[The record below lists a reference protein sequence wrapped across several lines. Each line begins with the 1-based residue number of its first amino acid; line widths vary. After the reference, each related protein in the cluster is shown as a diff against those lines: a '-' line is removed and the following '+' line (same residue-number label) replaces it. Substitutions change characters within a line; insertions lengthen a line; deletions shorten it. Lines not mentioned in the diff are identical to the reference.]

1 MPIVQ
6 EHRIGRPTGRWLHQ
20 SWLLGSDKCGLTQL
34 RWAALLVL
42 VLGLLLSA
50 EAISAHRPNE
60 LRAESSAEEIRVD
73 GEYPG
78 PAMWRVARP
87 QDPEAHVMWVV
98 ADIALLPRKM
108 KWKSVDIENAV
119 RNADEVLLF
128 PTIDVKPEGEI
139 GFRNGLSLLRL
150 ALGIRK
156 NPNDRRLKDVVA
168 PEIYLRWMAQ
178 KKIYLPRNT
187 AIERWRPVFAVDKL
201 FDKALDRLGLREQ
214 GVIWESIEKRIEK
227 HGIKTTRPTLSVV
240 LPLEEL
246 KTSLQAFSHEDLQ
259 DQECFDTSLQLIA
272 AISDS
277 ASMRARANAWAT
289 ADLAALSWLDKLP
302 DPHIACMRA
311 LLESTIA
318 KQIFP
323 ENIGARFAELW
334 LSQAEASLATN
345 RSTVAI
351 LPLSLVIQPD
361 GWIAKLQSMGYEV
374 TAPSAN

>member
-1 MPIVQ
+1 MPILQ
-6 EHRIGRPTGRWLHQ
+6 EHRIW
-20 SWLLGSDKCGLTQL
+20 
-34 RWAALLVL
+34 VL

-50 EAISAHRPNE
+50 SAISAHRPNE
-60 LRAESSAEEIRVD
+60 LRAESSVEEIRVD

-78 PAMWRVARP
+78 PAMWKVARA

-98 ADIALLPRKM
+98 ADIRLLPRKM

-168 PEIYLRWMAQ
+168 PEVYLRWMAQ

-201 FDKALDRLGLREQ
+201 FDKALDRLGLREE
-214 GVIWESIEKRIEK
+214 GVIWESIEKSIEK

-240 LPLEEL
+240 LPLDEL
-246 KTSLQAFSHEDLQ
+246 KTSLQAFLHEDLQ

>member
-1 MPIVQ
+1 MSILQ
-6 EHRIGRPTGRWLHQ
+6 EHRIGRPTF
-20 SWLLGSDKCGLTQL
+20 
-34 RWAALLVL
+34 LVL
-42 VLGLLLSA
+42 ALGLLLSTA
-50 EAISAHRPNE
+50 ATSAHRPEE
-60 LRAESSAEEIRVD
+60 LRADSSAEEIRVD

-87 QDPEAHVMWVV
+87 QDTEAHVMWVV

-108 KWKSVDIENAV
+108 KWKSADIENAV

-128 PTIDVKPEGEI
+128 PMIDVKPEGEI

-168 PEIYLRWMAQ
+168 PEVYDRWAAQKRIYLR
-178 KKIYLPRNT
+178 RNT

-201 FDKALDRLGLREQ
+201 FDKALDRLGLREE
-214 GVIWESIEKRIEK
+214 GVIWESIEKSIEK

-240 LPLEEL
+240 LPLAEL

-361 GWIAKLQSMGYEV
+361 GWIAKLQAMGYEV